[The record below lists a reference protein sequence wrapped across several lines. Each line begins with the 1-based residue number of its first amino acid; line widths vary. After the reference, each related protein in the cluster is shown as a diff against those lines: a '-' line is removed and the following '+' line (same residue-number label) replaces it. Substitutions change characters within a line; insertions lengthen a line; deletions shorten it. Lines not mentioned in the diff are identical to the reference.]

1 MLCIILPQIDQ
12 WLHISKDIDENRTV
26 QNTFVWNGIEK
37 FPIEFTQYYD
47 ENFGFRASLI
57 RQRARIFIQVF
68 KESPNSSKAI
78 FTRDGGMFYNDE
90 ADGILKDYTHT
101 NLLSRSELMNHYRIY
116 AERKK
121 RLDSMGIKYY
131 RTFIPNAQTIYP
143 EKLKDRYA
151 LTIRG
156 NTSRAQ
162 QIMTFFDSMDHS
174 NPIIDHSK
182 IFMEQKSKH
191 KLYLDYD
198 THWTQWGAYFAYQNI
213 LQHLHR
219 DFAHLHSRSMEKFK
233 IEERE
238 ISGGDLVNMMG
249 AKDFDLFKERASYFY
264 PIDDS
269 MQYQFVN
276 AKNELIGSYTN
287 PPTQE
292 FGSIIQ
298 TINAKAT
305 NRLKLVVFR
314 DSYGK
319 AIIPFLSSQ
328 FYHVTYIWDA
338 FKFNYVELAKPDLI
352 LESRVERYFYN
363 REEHEMPRCVP
374 TK

>member
-1 MLCIILPQIDQ
+1 MLCIVLPQLDE
-12 WLHISKDIDENRTV
+12 WLHLSHDIDENRII
-26 QNTFVWNGIEK
+26 QKSFEWNGFEK
-37 FPIEFTQYYD
+37 FPLDYTKYYD

-68 KESPNSSKAI
+68 KESPNPSKAI
-78 FTRDGGMFYNDE
+78 FTKEGAMFYNDE
-90 ADGILKDYTHT
+90 TDGILKDYTHT
-101 NLLSRSELMNHYRIY
+101 NLLSHSELINHYRMY
-116 AERKK
+116 TDRKN

-143 EKLKDRYA
+143 EKMKTRYA
-151 LTIRG
+151 MTIRG

-162 QIMTFFDSMDHS
+162 QIMSFFDSMDYS
-174 NPIIDHSK
+174 NTIIDHRN

-191 KLYLDYD
+191 KLYLEYD

-213 LQHLHR
+213 LQHMHR
-219 DFAHLHSRSMEKFK
+219 DFAHLHCRSMEKFK

-249 AKDFDLFKERASYFY
+249 AKDFNLFKERASFFY

-276 AKNELIGSYTN
+276 AKNELIGSSSN

-292 FGSIIQ
+292 IGSIIQ
-298 TINAKAT
+298 TINSKAT

-319 AIIPFLSSQ
+319 AMIPFLSSQ
-328 FYHVTYIWDA
+328 FYHVTYIWDD
-338 FKFNYVELAKPDLI
+338 FKYDYLETSKPDLI
-352 LESRVERYFYN
+352 LESRVERYFY
-363 REEHEMPRCVP
+363 
-374 TK
+374 K